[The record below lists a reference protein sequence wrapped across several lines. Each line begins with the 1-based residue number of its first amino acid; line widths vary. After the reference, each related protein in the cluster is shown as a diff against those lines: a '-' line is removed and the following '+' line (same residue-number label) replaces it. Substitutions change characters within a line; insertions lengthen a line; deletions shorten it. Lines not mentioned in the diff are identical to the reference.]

1 MGMTTKVL
9 SPGSVS
15 TLTPEQLEYVQAW
28 RAQAL
33 EIMPYMASVLFS
45 FRPVNST
52 FVETYACDAQYRLY
66 INFENVM
73 GMGAR
78 FNAEAWLHEASHI
91 LAGHHDL
98 SRQAGIKGE
107 DLRLWNF
114 AADAA
119 INDDLRDAGCDEL
132 AGYGVFASSFGEA
145 DYKSALHYYG
155 VVKSKQRQA
164 QSRNQSKPKPQ
175 DSGDG
180 SGDSSGDSSGAGS
193 SGGQQSEPL
202 FRGCGSGSGGEAAPG
217 ELGEGDLGGAAAPV
231 DPMEHERV
239 LISTSAAAKEYAK
252 SHGIGSVPAPL
263 LTELDYQAQPST
275 TPWQR
280 VTAAFARRCVMR
292 TAGKVNS
299 TYNRRNRRNMTQQFV
314 RADGSVSKIIVPGW
328 EKPVPTIHFFRDVSA
343 SVRDQSLGV
352 VNDEIVG
359 IARRLG
365 IKGDQL
371 VVLDIDTKVHSKT
384 KFRNAADLKK
394 VHARGGTD
402 MCEAI
407 RYACEERR
415 LPSCIIIATD
425 GETAWPAEKP
435 RVPVIVLLVN
445 ASRHSINNVPSWAT
459 KVIVEDPK

>member
-1 MGMTTKVL
+1 MCMTTKVL

-15 TLTPEQLEYVQAW
+15 ALTPEQLEYVQAW

-33 EIMPYMASVLFS
+33 EIMPYMASVLFA

-52 FVETYACDAQYRLY
+52 FVETYACDPQYRLY
-66 INFENVM
+66 INFKNVM
-73 GMGAR
+73 GLGAT

-91 LAGHHDL
+91 LAGHHGL
-98 SRQAGIKGE
+98 ARQAGIAGH
-107 DLRLWNF
+107 DLKLWNY

-132 AGYGVFASSFGEA
+132 AGYGVFASSFGEP
-145 DYKSALHYYG
+145 DYQSALHYYSA
-155 VVKSKQRQA
+155 VKKKQA
-164 QSRNQSKPKPQ
+164 QAQAQQKQKQKQ
-175 DSGDG
+175 DQQQGNGSQG
-180 SGDSSGDSSGAGS
+180 SGSSSVP
-193 SGGQQSEPL
+193 GGQQPEPL
-202 FRGCGSGSGGEAAPG
+202 FRGCGSGSGGATAPG
-217 ELGEGDLGGAAAPV
+217 ELGDNDLDGFAPPV
-231 DPMEHERV
+231 DAMEHERV
-239 LISTSAAAKEYAK
+239 LITTAAAVKEHAK
-252 SHGIGSVPAPL
+252 TRGIGSVPAPL
-263 LTELDYQAQPST
+263 MMELDYQPAAST

-280 VTAAFARRCVMR
+280 VTAAFARRCVVR
-292 TAGKVNS
+292 TAGQVHS
-299 TYNRRNRRNMTQQFV
+299 TLNRRNRRKMTQQFV
-314 RADGSVSKIIVPGW
+314 RPDGSVSKIIVPGW

-415 LPSCIIIATD
+415 PPSCIIIATD
-425 GETAWPAEKP
+425 GETDWPTEKP
-435 RVPVIVLLVN
+435 RVPVIVLLVD
-445 ASRHSINNVPSWAT
+445 ASRYSIENVPSWAT
-459 KVIVEDPK
+459 KVVVEDAK

>member
-52 FVETYACDAQYRLY
+52 FVQTYACDPQYRLY
-66 INFENVM
+66 INFENVI
-73 GMGAR
+73 GMGSR

-98 SRQAGIKGE
+98 ASQASITGQ

-119 INDDLRDAGCDEL
+119 INDDLRDAGCEEL
-132 AGYGVFASSFGEA
+132 AGYGVFAEQFGER
-145 DYKSALHYYG
+145 DYQSALHYYS
-155 VVKSKQRQA
+155 VVKKKQA
-164 QSRNQSKPKPQ
+164 QQQSRPQ
-175 DSGDG
+175 
-180 SGDSSGDSSGAGS
+180 
-193 SGGQQSEPL
+193 GGQKHASERGESSASEPL
-202 FRGCGSGSGGEAAPG
+202 FRGCGSASGGEAAPG
-217 ELGEGDLGGAAAPV
+217 ELGENDLGGFAPPV
-231 DPMEHERV
+231 DAMEHERV
-239 LISTSAAAKEYAK
+239 LISTAVAAKEHSK
-252 SHGIGSVPAPL
+252 SQGIGAVPASL
-263 LTELDYQAQPST
+263 LTELEYKPQQST

-280 VTAAFARRCVMR
+280 VTAAFARRCVTR
-292 TAGKVNS
+292 TAGKVSS
-299 TYNRRNRRNMTQQFV
+299 TYNRRNRRNMSQTFV
-314 RADGSVSKIIVPGW
+314 RSDGSVSKLIVPGW
-328 EKPVPTIHFFRDVSA
+328 EKPVPSIHFFRDVSG
-343 SVRDQSLGV
+343 SVSNDALGL
-352 VNDEIVG
+352 VNDEIVS
-359 IARRLG
+359 IARGLG

-371 VVLDIDTKVHSKT
+371 VVLDIDTEIHSRT

-402 MCEAI
+402 MREAI
-407 RYACEERR
+407 RYACEQRR

-425 GETAWPAEKP
+425 GGTAWPMEKP
-435 RVPVIVLLVN
+435 RVPVIVLLVE
-445 ASRHSINNVPSWAT
+445 ASRYSIDNVPSWAT